1 MDELS
6 KTSAVS
12 VGKSG
17 TDSPSAAQSGAVK
30 KHALIIGLD
39 FGHGEV
45 AVHYIQGTTIDP
57 LVLDGNTKD
66 KTLMTALAY
75 GDDGSVMIGAE
86 AANQN
91 SVEAYFK
98 ASPSEW
104 DETTESG
111 RKKKQLMSDYIRQ
124 LFVQIQKANAPLGLN
139 IDPNNT
145 LLLVG
150 CPTSDAWLNPRA
162 RNAYA
167 ELVRQATGIQDVKIL
182 PESRAA
188 IFSAFHLVKKLV
200 LDTTKGVAVFDFGS
214 STADFTY
221 YLLGKKRYE
230 FNYRLGASRIEQAI
244 VGKMMEQLQ
253 DSVVPAQII
262 SKELEVRKL
271 KEAFFTAAQKGQDY
285 SHPIMLEFVKQGYD
299 GQPKVIGTSHR
310 TGKPMYDTVRVA
322 GSIDENTI
330 EWATEVDKFSMQED
344 ETHAVRSWYGHCQH
358 FFEEAKDYLRKN
370 NFPCETI
377 ILTGGASRM
386 DFVRNLCQEIFPD
399 QDKKERI
406 YMEENPS
413 YSVSIGLCYLA
424 HGQEALDGLLAQDQ
438 PKRREELK
446 SNVDALIDNIA
457 SEMSNLYYE
466 KTCVAMRSLSGKVT
480 VGVLTDT
487 VKAELGKITSANINE
502 IVGKHNATWKQKSS
516 NILLTHSQEIVK
528 KMYPGLEG
536 AFDTNVSQQYLKAIS
551 IGLDANRIVGTLDL
565 ASMVTTIIGSVVGLI
580 AIAFLFCI
588 LISIPVVGW
597 ILASFC
603 GVGSI
608 LGVFAAEKLS
618 NWIANNREFD
628 LGDASKNLKRYEK
641 KKDENIAK
649 MKNEIKQKVQEQ
661 LTKQMGEDYATYLD
675 QMDRA
680 AQETVEILS
689 LQRFPDDNK

>member
-17 TDSPSAAQSGAVK
+17 TASPSAAQSGAVN

-45 AVHYIQGTTIDP
+45 AAHYIQGTTIEP

-124 LFVQIQKANAPLGLN
+124 LFVQIQKANAPLGIN

-162 RNAYA
+162 RSAYA
-167 ELVRQATGIQDVKIL
+167 ELVRQATGIQDVEIL

-221 YLLGKKRYE
+221 YLLGKKCYE

-253 DSVVPAQII
+253 DSVVPSQII

-299 GQPKVIGTSHR
+299 GQPKVIGTSRR
-310 TGKPMYDTVRVA
+310 TGKPMYDTVKVA

-344 ETHAVRSWYGHCQH
+344 KTHAVRSWYGHCQH
-358 FFEEAKDYLRKN
+358 FFEEAEDYLRKN

-377 ILTGGASRM
+377 VLTGGASRM

-413 YSVSIGLCYLA
+413 YSVSIGLCYLS

-446 SNVDALIDNIA
+446 NNVDALIDNIA
-457 SEMSNLYYE
+457 AKLSSLYYE
-466 KTCVAMRSLSGKVT
+466 KTCTAMRRLSGKVT

-487 VKAELGKITSANINE
+487 VKAELDKITSADING
-502 IVGKHNATWKQKSS
+502 IVGEHSTTWKQNSS
-516 NILLTHSQEIVK
+516 DILLTHSQEIVK

-536 AFDTNVSQQYLKAIS
+536 AFNANVSQKYLK
-551 IGLDANRIVGTLDL
+551 GLEATLDPDKIIKTVDL
-565 ASMVTTIIGSVVGLI
+565 STTVSN
-580 AIAFLFCI
+580 I
-588 LISIPVVGW
+588 LS
-597 ILASFC
+597 A
-603 GVGSI
+603 I
-608 LGVFAAEKLS
+608 LGVIVASAVSILLGSLGPIGFIIGAFSGAFIMDALS
-618 NWIANNREFD
+618 DWIAKQRNFG
-628 LGDASKNLKRYEK
+628 LGDAARVLQKYERK
-641 KKDENIAK
+641 KEASIAE
-649 MKNEIKQKVQEQ
+649 MKNGLKQTVQMQ
-661 LTKQMGEDYATYLD
+661 LVEQMGKDYAAYLD
-675 QMDRA
+675 QMDQAVR
-680 AQETVEILS
+680 ETVEILS